1 MYVIIYLGDI
11 MEFKVGDL
19 CKHFKGETLVEK
31 NISEII
37 AVNVKYTGERLDDL
51 SGLVVYRALFQ
62 EDKFFTREYEDLV
75 KLLTE
80 EEKEIYHQDIRVQK
94 LTDEEIALLSD
105 PNFIDEKTSYIRNKY
120 EKKLL
125 NK

>member
-1 MYVIIYLGDI
+1 

-31 NISEII
+31 NIYEII
-37 AVNVKYTGERLDDL
+37 AVNVKYTGERIDDL
-51 SGLVVYRALFQ
+51 KDLVVYRALFQ
-62 EDKFFTREYEDLV
+62 EDKFFTREYQDLIMP
-75 KLLTE
+75 LTD
-80 EEKEIYHQDIRVQK
+80 EEKEFYHQDTRVQK

-105 PNFIDEKTSYIRNKY
+105 PDFIEEKRSYIKNKY